1 MSSFAKILIANRG
14 EIACRII
21 RTAKPLGYR
30 TVAVFSDADA
40 EALHVR
46 QADAAV
52 HIGPAPARD
61 SYLNID
67 ALLAAAKR
75 AGADAVHPGYGFLAE
90 NAAFAEACAGAG
102 LVFIGP
108 PAAAIAAMGNKARA
122 KELMRAAGVPCV
134 PGYEGADQSDETMLA
149 EAARIGFPLMVKA
162 AAGGGGRGM
171 RLVASPNDLANALT
185 RARSEAAR
193 AFGSDELILELA
205 IGGARHIEFQIFAD
219 QHGNVIHLGERDCSI
234 QRRHQKVIEEA
245 PAPFVSTELR
255 SQMGEAAV
263 AAARAIDYVGA
274 GTVEFLL
281 DPSGKFYFLEMNT
294 RLQVEHAV
302 TEAITG
308 LDLVAWQLRIA
319 AGERLP
325 LEQHQVGLSGHAI
338 EARLYAEDPENNFL
352 PQSGTLIDWR
362 PAIGEGVRVDHG
374 LMPGGVI
381 SSFYD
386 PMLAKVIAHGAT
398 REEARRRLIV
408 ALEDTV
414 ALGLITN
421 RSLLLAVLRHPA
433 FTAGEATTAFIDQ
446 YVRPGSE
453 ATQASPPDAGTL
465 ALAAVLLFEAR
476 APVAAAAPSAARH
489 WSSTGVANWPLRLSL
504 GDAHHAV
511 SVMAAR
517 ADGYVVALGSETVEV
532 AMIERDDGAV
542 RFVAFGV
549 QQSARFAIHDDTLYL
564 DVDGQIFALRDTT
577 LAAGTS
583 CRRAG
588 SSRLLAPMNGVIVSV
603 LAKPDD
609 PVVRGQCIVV
619 LEAMK
624 MQHEILAE
632 RDGTVGKILVKPG
645 DQVATR
651 QLLAE
656 LKPDEEAAPP
666 PREEAI
672 P

>member
-21 RTAKPLGYR
+21 RTAKALGYR

-90 NAAFAEACAGAG
+90 NAAFAEACAGAA

-108 PAAAIAAMGNKARA
+108 AAAAIAAMGNKARA
-122 KELMRAAGVPCV
+122 KELMHAAGVPCV
-134 PGYEGADQSDETMLA
+134 PGYGGADQSDETMLA

-162 AAGGGGRGM
+162 AVGGGGRGM

-185 RARSEAAR
+185 RARSEVAR

-219 QHGNVIHLGERDCSI
+219 EHGNVIHLGERDCSI

-255 SQMGEAAV
+255 SQMGEAAA
-263 AAARAIDYVGA
+263 AAARAIDYIGA

-281 DPSGKFYFLEMNT
+281 DPSGRFYFLEMNT

-302 TEAITG
+302 TEAVTG
-308 LDLVAWQLRIA
+308 LDLVAWQLRVA

-362 PAIGEGVRVDHG
+362 PATGEGVRIDHG

-433 FTAGEATTAFIDQ
+433 FTAGEATTAFVDQ
-446 YVRPGSE
+446 YVQTGSE
-453 ATQASPPDAGTL
+453 ATQASQPDARTL

-476 APVAAAAPSAARH
+476 ARVAAAAPNAARH
-489 WSSTGVANWPLRLSL
+489 WSSTGVAVWPLRLSL

-583 CRRAG
+583 GRRGG
-588 SSRLLAPMNGVIVSV
+588 SLRLLAPMNGVIVSV

-656 LKPDEEAAPP
+656 LEPDEEAAPR
-666 PREEAI
+666 REEAI

>member
-1 MSSFAKILIANRG
+1 VSRFSKILIANRG
-14 EIACRII
+14 EIASRIM
-21 RTAKPLGYR
+21 RTAKALGYR

-40 EALHVR
+40 DALHVR

-61 SYLNID
+61 SYLNVD
-67 ALLAAAKR
+67 AVLAVAKH
-75 AGADAVHPGYGFLAE
+75 AGADAVHPGYGFLSE
-90 NAAFAEACAGAG
+90 NPAFAEACDGAG

-122 KELMRAAGVPCV
+122 KALMQAAGVPCV
-134 PGYEGADQSDETMLA
+134 PGYQGADQSDKTMLA
-149 EAARIGFPLMVKA
+149 EAGQLGFPLMVKA

-171 RLVASPNDLANALT
+171 RLVTGPHDLANALA

-193 AFGSDELILELA
+193 AFGSDELILERA
-205 IGGARHIEFQIFAD
+205 IGEARHIEFQIFAD
-219 QHGNVIHLGERDCSI
+219 QHGNIIHLGERDCSI

-245 PAPFVSTELR
+245 PSPSVSAELR
-255 SQMGEAAV
+255 AQMGEAAI

-281 DPSGKFYFLEMNT
+281 DPFGKFYFLEMNT

-308 LDLVAWQLRIA
+308 LDLVAWQLRVA
-319 AGERLP
+319 AGEKLP
-325 LEQHQVGLSGHAI
+325 LEQRQVALRGHAI
-338 EARLYAEDPENNFL
+338 EARLYAEDPQNEFL

-362 PAIGEGVRVDHG
+362 PASGEGVRIDHG
-374 LMPGGVI
+374 LAPGCAV
-381 SSFYD
+381 SPYYD
-386 PMLAKVIAHGAT
+386 PLLAKLIAHGVT

-414 ALGLITN
+414 ALGLKTN
-421 RSLLLAVLRHPA
+421 RSLLIAMLGHAVFA
-433 FTAGEATTAFIDQ
+433 AGEATTAFIEQ
-446 YVRPGSE
+446 YFAARGQARQAAQPDVR
-453 ATQASPPDAGTL
+453 TL

-476 APVAAAAPSAARH
+476 ARMAPTAAGGARP
-489 WSSTGVANWPLRLSL
+489 WSSTGIATWPLQISL
-504 GDAHHAV
+504 DNARHAV
-511 SVMAAR
+511 SVTAVR
-517 ADGYVVALGSETVEV
+517 TNDYSVALGSDKVE
-532 AMIERDDGAV
+532 ITIIHRDDGAV
-542 RFVAFGV
+542 RFVISGV
-549 QQSARFAIHDDTLYL
+549 QRSARFAAQENTLYL
-564 DVDGQIFALRDTT
+564 DLDGDVFEVRDTT
-577 LAAGTS
+577 LAPGS
-583 CRRAG
+583 SRSHAG
-588 SSRLLAPMNGVIVSV
+588 SLRLLAPMNGVIIGV
-603 LAKPDD
+603 LAKPND
-609 PVVRGQCIVV
+609 PVIKGQCVVV

-632 RDGTVGKILVKPG
+632 RSGVIEKILVKPG

-656 LKPDEEAAPP
+656 LKADEETTPSRA
-666 PREEAI
+666 EAM